1 MVGDLRSKTIQHIYL
16 GIDSFNLLFTFCP
29 KWSRKEKAMCMWIL
43 CCVHISWWQS
53 KFVEYLHW
61 DIPYYTIWGSALFL
75 RGKHI
80 WMIKHIN
87 GIIGNLLGTIKNVGY
102 RCMQGFY
109 IRNMSRNTYGEDF
122 SRNQGVPVSIETIT
136 KVQSGWSR
144 LSC

>member
-1 MVGDLRSKTIQHIYL
+1 
-16 GIDSFNLLFTFCP
+16 
-29 KWSRKEKAMCMWIL
+29 
-43 CCVHISWWQS
+43 
-53 KFVEYLHW
+53 
-61 DIPYYTIWGSALFL
+61 
-75 RGKHI
+75 
-80 WMIKHIN
+80 MIKHIN